1 MHGLD
6 SGRGTFKAL
15 FALTVLGVVAFV
27 AIKTIPPYVGNYELQ
42 DHIRQIAIQAAA
54 RTRPIT
60 PDEIRNEVIAF
71 AQEQGLPV
79 TAENVKVT
87 ITTKVN
93 IDLDYMVPVD
103 LKVYTMMLHF
113 TPSAEDRSL

>member
-1 MHGLD
+1 
-6 SGRGTFKAL
+6 
-15 FALTVLGVVAFV
+15 
-27 AIKTIPPYVGNYELQ
+27 
-42 DHIRQIAIQAAA
+42 
-54 RTRPIT
+54 
-60 PDEIRNEVIAF
+60 
-71 AQEQGLPV
+71 V